1 MTHIFQV
8 TPEQF
13 KQLGEHQRH
22 LTVKDDANIATG
34 DTAIIQCDRDQVTFT
49 IQSVE
54 HGQQSK
60 VINSH
65 YCLLGL
71 FSPHESTIDADAP
84 RINISMAAPLPGADT
99 LHY

>member
-8 TPEQF
+8 TPDQF
-13 KQLGEHQRH
+13 KLLSEQQRH
-22 LTVKDDANIATG
+22 ITVKDDANIATG
-34 DTAIIQCDRDQVTFT
+34 DIAIIQCDRDQVTFT
-49 IQSVE
+49 IISVE
-54 HGQQSK
+54 HGPQSK

-71 FSPHESTIDADAP
+71 GNTPAMPT
-84 RINISMAAPLPGADT
+84 SMAGPLPGAEQ

>member
-71 FSPHESTIDADAP
+71 YAP
-84 RINISMAAPLPGADT
+84 TSMAAPLPGADT

>member
-13 KQLGEHQRH
+13 KQLSEYQRH

>member
-8 TPEQF
+8 TPEEF
-13 KQLGEHQRH
+13 KQLSEYQRH
-22 LTVKDDANIATG
+22 ITVKDDANIATG

-54 HGQQSK
+54 HGPQSK

-71 FSPHESTIDADAP
+71 YAP
-84 RINISMAAPLPGADT
+84 ASMAAPLPGSDT

>member
-13 KQLGEHQRH
+13 KQLSEYQRH

-60 VINSH
+60 VINSR

>member
-22 LTVKDDANIATG
+22 ITVKDDANIATG
-34 DTAIIQCDRDQVTFT
+34 DTAIIQCDREQVTFT

-54 HGQQSK
+54 HGPQSK

>member
-13 KQLGEHQRH
+13 KLLSEQQRH
-22 LTVKDDANIATG
+22 ITVKDDANIATG
-34 DTAIIQCDRDQVTFT
+34 DIAIIQCDRDQITFT
-49 IQSVE
+49 IISVE
-54 HGQQSK
+54 HGPQSK

-71 FSPHESTIDADAP
+71 CKPPPATLE
-84 RINISMAAPLPGADT
+84 SMAAPLPGADT